1 MKIQN
6 VRLHKG
12 LVAAGSLLL
21 LLSFNYEAKAALSF
35 NVNANN
41 YDSTIFGGQGGW
53 SSGSISLPLN
63 TSIGP
68 NSNPLEID
76 LTLSHDLTIN
86 NDSLGYENY
95 GFGMGGFNPLILNGQ
110 EAFTFSIQ
118 LLKDGMTLG
127 SPFGFTET
135 NPFDPINYPSLASGV
150 GNLSVTSSTFSLSMT
165 FNQIRITVN
174 NLTQVVEVTD
184 FSTQLGVVAV
194 PEPTTAIA
202 GVLLLLPFGVS
213 MLRKKVSFR

>member
-6 VRLHKG
+6 VRLSKE

-35 NVNANN
+35 QVNADN
-41 YDSTIFGGQGGW
+41 YDPTIFGGQGGW
-53 SSGSISLPLN
+53 FSGSIPLPSN
-63 TSIGP
+63 TSIG
-68 NSNPLEID
+68 STPLEID

-150 GNLSVTSSTFSLSMT
+150 GNLSVTSSTFPLSMT

-194 PEPTTAIA
+194 PEPTTAVA

-213 MLRKKVSFR
+213 MLRKKLSLR